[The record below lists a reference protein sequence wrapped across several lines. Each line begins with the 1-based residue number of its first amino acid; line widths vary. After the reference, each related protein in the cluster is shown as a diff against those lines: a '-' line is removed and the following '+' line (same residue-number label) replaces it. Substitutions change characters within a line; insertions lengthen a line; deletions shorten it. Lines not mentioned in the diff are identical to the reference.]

1 MNPVIAVINEDPAQ
15 VTAAEAK
22 SLVAAL
28 SQQVTHL
35 AAWYD
40 VGGVT
45 VVEFAPGKAPATAWW
60 LVLLANA
67 DVAGALGY
75 HDLTPAGLPIGKCFV
90 NTSLQDR
97 VSWQSCASHEFCE
110 MLGDPWI
117 NLAADPG
124 NGSLLN
130 AYELCDA
137 VEQDSYKA
145 SNGVELS
152 NFVTPRWFITGARGT
167 LRPPGAVQDSRRAQ
181 AGRLHEPVHRR
192 RLDSGVWG
200 QGRAGLPAPRARLA
214 SRAAP
219 AKRRPLETL
228 TWKSSARAATI
239 WSGFAAVATRSVN

>member
-90 NTSLQDR
+90 NTSLQDG

-152 NFVTPRWFITGARGT
+152 NFVTPRWFITGAKGPYDHLGLCKT
-167 LRPPGAVQDSRRAQ
+167 PGELRPGGYMSQYTGGAWNQVYGAKGARDFRRPERGSRV
-181 AGRLHEPVHRR
+181 ERR
-192 RLDSGVWG
+192 RLN
-200 QGRAGLPAPRARLA
+200 
-214 SRAAP
+214 AALW
-219 AKRRPLETL
+219 KR
-228 TWKSSARAATI
+228 
-239 WSGFAAVATRSVN
+239 